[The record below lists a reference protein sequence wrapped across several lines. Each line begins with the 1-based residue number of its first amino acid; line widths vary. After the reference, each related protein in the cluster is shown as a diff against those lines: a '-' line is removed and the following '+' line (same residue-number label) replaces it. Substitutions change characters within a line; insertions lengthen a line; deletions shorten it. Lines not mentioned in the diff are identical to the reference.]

1 MCESVTASVAS
12 SRQYLHKLCYVW
24 NMEKISAH
32 TQMNGQKE
40 GLAAIM
46 CLLKTC
52 LWINDHKQLK
62 YCLQFKTWKIVNCVT
77 CTEIGYHLQRVF
89 GVKITMQT
97 LFLF

>member
-24 NMEKISAH
+24 NMEKNLCAH
-32 TQMNGQKE
+32 SNERTKK
-40 GLAAIM
+40 GLATLM

-62 YCLQFKTWKIVNCVT
+62 YCLQFKTWNIVNCVT
-77 CTEIGYHLQRVF
+77 CTEIDYHLQRVF
-89 GVKITMQT
+89 GVKIMMQT